1 MSSRFATAT
10 AELEQ
15 RPRQWLVT
23 GGAGFIGSHLV
34 EWLLAHGQRVRVLD
48 DLSTGTRENLDR
60 VRALVGAAAW
70 EACDVIVGDIREP
83 AACAAATAG
92 CELVLH
98 QAALGSVPRSIADPA
113 ATHAV
118 NVDGTVNVL
127 LAARDAGVRTVVFAS
142 SSSVYGDDTNATKR
156 EDTLGRPLSPY
167 ALSKR
172 VCELYAD
179 TFFRTFGLRTVGLRY
194 FNVVGPRQRPDGPY
208 AAVVPRW
215 IAALT
220 EGAVPLVYGD
230 GSTSRDFCPV
240 ANVVQANVLAALG
253 ADDAAGRVFNVALG
267 KRTTLLELF
276 AMLRDGCAAAGFDC
290 AGVEPVHHD
299 FRPGDVR
306 HSLADTS
313 AAASW
318 LGYAP
323 QIDLADG
330 LALAVR
336 GALQPN
342 ACGETP

>member
-1 MSSRFATAT
+1 MSSRFETAT
-10 AELEQ
+10 LELEH

-34 EWLLAHGQRVRVLD
+34 QWLLEHDQRVRVLD
-48 DLSTGTRENLDR
+48 DLSTGTRANLDA
-60 VRALVGAAAW
+60 VRAAVGQTRW
-70 EACDVIVGDIREP
+70 QACEVIVGDIREP
-83 AACAAATAG
+83 AVCAAATKD

-113 ATHAV
+113 STHAV

-142 SSSVYGDDTNATKR
+142 SSSVYGDDTHAIKR
-156 EDTLGRPLSPY
+156 EDVLGRPLSPY

-179 TFFRTFGLRTVGLRY
+179 TFHRTFGVRTVGLRY

-220 EGAVPLVYGD
+220 SGAVPVVYGD

-240 ANVVQANVLAALG
+240 ANVVQANILAALG
-253 ADDAAGRVFNVALG
+253 GDDAAGRVFNVALG
-267 KRTTLLELF
+267 RRTTLLELF
-276 AMLRDGCAAAGFDC
+276 AVLRTQVAEAGHDC
-290 AGVEPVHHD
+290 ANTRPIHHD

-306 HSLADTS
+306 HSLADVTE
-313 AAASW
+313 ATTW
-318 LGYAP
+318 LGYQP
-323 QIDLADG
+323 QIDLPTG

-336 GALQPN
+336 NALQPP
-342 ACGETP
+342 ADGDTP

>member
-1 MSSRFATAT
+1 MSGRFATAT
-10 AELEQ
+10 AELEL

-48 DLSTGTRENLDR
+48 DLSTGTRDNLDR
-60 VRALVGAAAW
+60 VRAVVGEHAW
-70 EACDVIVGDIREP
+70 RSSEVIVGDIREP
-83 AACAAATAG
+83 AACAAAAEG

-113 ATHAV
+113 STHAV

-127 LAARDAGVRTVVFAS
+127 LAAREAGVRTVVFAS
-142 SSSVYGDDTNATKR
+142 SSSVYGDDTSATKR
-156 EDTLGRPLSPY
+156 EDVLGRPLSPY

-179 TFFRTFGLRTVGLRY
+179 TFFRTFGVRTVGLRY

-215 IAALT
+215 IAALI
-220 EGAVPLVYGD
+220 EGAVPIIYGD

-240 ANVVQANVLAALG
+240 ANVVQANVLAAMG
-253 ADDAAGRVFNVALG
+253 GDDAAGHVFNVALG
-267 KRTTLLELF
+267 QRTTLLELF
-276 AMLRDGCAAAGFDC
+276 AILRSECAAAGFDC
-290 AGVEPVHHD
+290 AAVQPVHHD

-306 HSLADTS
+306 HSLADTT

-318 LGYAP
+318 LGYEP
-323 QIDLADG
+323 QIDLRRG

-336 GALQPN
+336 GALPYH
-342 ACGETP
+342 AHGDTR